1 MLKKKS
7 LPKSHYHVL
16 REKWLKRHRRVKRQF
31 KKKHKQALELV
42 SEIIPEKEKL
52 ASSAAG
58 LLMLS
63 STLPATTS
71 AVEKLIDQDKPLEQV
86 EIVDNTKALIS
97 ELTSL
102 NFEKVRVL
110 TVEEETKISQTLSKY
125 FKMDIKAEI
134 DGKRLNRTLGV
145 IGAEQ
150 HLTRYPG
157 DNMVTHLSEQEA
169 KNKFI
174 YSSGMAPGRG
184 AWGYFANSRSEFGQK
199 AVDRERWY
207 IAVQTFLAPEYN
219 LRLSDYRDFFKY
231 RKMLVV
237 NPRTGQAI
245 VCDIADAGPAVW
257 TGKHLGGSPEV
268 MHHLGF
274 SEGMR
279 KGPVLYFFID
289 DPDDRIPLGPID
301 I

>member
-1 MLKKKS
+1 VLKKKS